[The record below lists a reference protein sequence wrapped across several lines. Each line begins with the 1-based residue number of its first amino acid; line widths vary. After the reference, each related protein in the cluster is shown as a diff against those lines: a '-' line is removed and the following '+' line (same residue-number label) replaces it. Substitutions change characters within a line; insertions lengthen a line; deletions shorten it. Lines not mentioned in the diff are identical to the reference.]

1 MKAAIATDEFSALA
15 MPLAPAAESGVIP
28 YEQRLASSIS
38 YVLDEGGRL
47 FMGESEVNKTLR
59 RISKR
64 LNEMQIPYA
73 VAGGMALIAHGFRRF
88 TEDIDILVTQDGL
101 DQIHEH
107 LDGRG
112 WVRPFSA
119 SKNLRDADNGVRVEF
134 LVAGGFPG
142 DGLPKPVSFP
152 SPSGVTEEHEGI
164 AYVNLPTFVALKL
177 ASGMTNPQ
185 RGKDLTDVEELIRS
199 IPLKREFSQRLDP
212 YVQAKYLDLW
222 QRQQVST
229 SRFYVAWNCPNL
241 QSVPH
246 SIAELLAVDESEQ
259 LQKMAA
265 AGVEVVPELS
275 TVGQAV
281 LYTHDRSIAA
291 KFGMAD
297 EFEVDLK
304 KLSQHPANG

>member
-1 MKAAIATDEFSALA
+1 MKSAVATNETPAII
-15 MPLAPAAESGVIP
+15 MPHAQGAVVP
-28 YEQRLASSIS
+28 YERRLAASIS

-64 LNEMQIPYA
+64 LNALQIPYA

-152 SPSGVTEEHEGI
+152 APSGVAVEREGI

-177 ASGMTNPQ
+177 ASGMTNLQ
-185 RGKDLTDVEELIRS
+185 RGKDLTDVEELIRA
-199 IPLKREFSQRLDP
+199 IPLSRDFSEQLDP
-212 YVQAKYLDLW
+212 YVREKYRELW

-229 SRFYVAWNCPNL
+229 SRFYIAWNCPKL
-241 QSVPH
+241 QTAPQSL
-246 SIAELLAVDESEQ
+246 ADLLAVDQSVQ
-259 LQKMAA
+259 LRSMSGD
-265 AGVEVVPELS
+265 GVGVAPELS
-275 TVGQAV
+275 MVGQAI

-291 KFGMAD
+291 KYGMLD
-297 EFEVDLK
+297 QFEVDLK
-304 KLSQHPANG
+304 KLRQQPANG